1 MRKEKGFTG
10 VDIIISIFVI
20 TIFVAI
26 IGNLIINV
34 NLNNKSIER
43 RTIATSYA
51 IQEIEKIK
59 SLKYQE
65 QYNNKGLKG
74 KEILEQKEIYQHE
87 KFTGYNKTIYIEDY
101 ISIIQNGE
109 KEPNIVKQI
118 TIEISYLLGNK
129 NQTVEL
135 STYIVKE

>member
-74 KEILEQKEIYQHE
+74 KEILEQKEIYQNE

-101 ISIIQNGE
+101 ISIIQNEE

>member
-74 KEILEQKEIYQHE
+74 KEILEQKEIYQKE

-101 ISIIQNGE
+101 ISIIQNEE

-129 NQTVEL
+129 NQTLEL

>member
-1 MRKEKGFTG
+1 LRKEKGFTG

-74 KEILEQKEIYQHE
+74 KEILEQKEIYQNE

>member
-74 KEILEQKEIYQHE
+74 KEILEQKEIYQNE
-87 KFTGYNKTIYIEDY
+87 KFTDRK
-101 ISIIQNGE
+101 S
-109 KEPNIVKQI
+109 V
-118 TIEISYLLGNK
+118 
-129 NQTVEL
+129 V
-135 STYIVKE
+135 

>member
-74 KEILEQKEIYQHE
+74 KEILEQKEIYQNE

>member
-1 MRKEKGFTG
+1 
-10 VDIIISIFVI
+10 
-20 TIFVAI
+20 
-26 IGNLIINV
+26 V

-74 KEILEQKEIYQHE
+74 KEILEQKEIYQNE

>member
-1 MRKEKGFTG
+1 MRKEKGLTG

-74 KEILEQKEIYQHE
+74 KEILEQKEIYQNE

>member
-1 MRKEKGFTG
+1 M
-10 VDIIISIFVI
+10 
-20 TIFVAI
+20 
-26 IGNLIINV
+26 NQ
-34 NLNNKSIER
+34 NNKSIER

-59 SLKYQE
+59 SFKYQE

-74 KEILEQKEIYQHE
+74 KEILEQKEIYQNE